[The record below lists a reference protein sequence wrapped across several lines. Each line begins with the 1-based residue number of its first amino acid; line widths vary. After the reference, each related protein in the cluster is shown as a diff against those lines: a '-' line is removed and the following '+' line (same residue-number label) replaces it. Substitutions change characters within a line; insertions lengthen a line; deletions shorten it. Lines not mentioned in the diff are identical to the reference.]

1 MVVIKINEVP
11 NTRKGLKDRIRRS
24 WRIDKNR
31 LYNQDTLIAVY
42 KGEILEVYKILS
54 YEKDIVDEKRVAFEL
69 EEIESDLKGRK
80 IDYKTANPCTIA
92 DTLTF
97 K

>member
-11 NTRKGLKDRIRRS
+11 NTKKGLKDRIRRS
-24 WRIDKNR
+24 WRIDQNR
-31 LYNQDTLIAVY
+31 LYNQDIAIAVY
-42 KGEILEVYKILS
+42 KGEILEAYKILS
-54 YEKDIVDEKRVAFEL
+54 YGKDIVDKSRVAFEL
-69 EEIESDLKGRK
+69 EEIESDLKGKK